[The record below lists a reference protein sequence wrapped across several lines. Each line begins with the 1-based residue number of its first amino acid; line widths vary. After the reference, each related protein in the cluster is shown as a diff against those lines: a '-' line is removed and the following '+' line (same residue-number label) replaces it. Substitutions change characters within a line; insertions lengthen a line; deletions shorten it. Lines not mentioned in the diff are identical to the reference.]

1 MGCKYLSLNTG
12 FHRPISTTE
21 TNHPAIAG
29 GMVVSVG
36 YGFKQTK
43 YALHGKSYGCCP
55 TTFRLTDFWLDNCWC
70 TMK

>member
-1 MGCKYLSLNTG
+1 MA
-12 FHRPISTTE
+12 E